1 MWSQVSQYHP
11 HLTSHLITLLSPS
24 DAEVIQ
30 RIKSAVTTRVTIV
43 PADLAVPRPKEE
55 YEEKYQNIGVVGSG
69 AFGSVYVAR

>member
-1 MWSQVSQYHP
+1 MISP
-11 HLTSHLITLLSPS
+11 TPPHLITDSSSLS

-43 PADLAVPRPKEE
+43 PEDLAVPRPVEE
-55 YEEKYQNIGVVGSG
+55 YKEKYLNIGVVGSG